1 MEHSIVLNLLLL
13 MTGTTAL
20 VALCHRLGLSS
31 IVGYLAAGLIFGP
44 YVSGILHES
53 EWIHMLAETGV
64 VLLMFTIGLEFSL
77 PRLLASKRL
86 VLGLG
91 GAQVAVVTLVF
102 AALLVMLLD
111 MSLAQA
117 LVLGGAFAMSSTA
130 IALKQLAE
138 QGEMGMMHG
147 RVATGI
153 LLFQDIAAIPF
164 LVLLPFLGDTGA
176 GHGGDI
182 GVMLLKA
189 AAVFIAL
196 AVFGRRLLP
205 RILHWVAST
214 HSLELFMLTVL
225 ALALSAA
232 GLTMLAGLS
241 ATLGAFMAGM
251 LLSETHFR
259 HQIEADIR
267 PFRDLMLGIFF
278 ISIGMQ
284 LDPHIVLQAPLPI
297 LAVVAGLVLLKGL
310 LMFVLVRMFGFDAM
324 TSARSAVSLAQGGEF
339 GLLLV
344 TQVMALG
351 LANAD
356 GLQPILAGLIIS
368 MLAAPLLVRFN
379 YAIAQIMLGRDV
391 HHLESDTL
399 ENLPEATEAFSNH
412 VIVCGYGRL
421 GQGISRILKQ
431 QDIDVLPIDND
442 PERVR
447 RLRESE
453 PALLFGN
460 AANATLLQLAH
471 IEQARALAIAF
482 DDEEQARL
490 ILAHVHR
497 LNPTL
502 PVLVRSHHGWELAD
516 KLDLTVQVF
525 DDRLESSLMYA
536 YELLLMCGVEP
547 AQAEKTIQ
555 LVRSHEYAE
564 LDVFSE
570 ARAEESS
577 AAQPG

>member
-1 MEHSIVLNLLLL
+1 MDHNLVLNILLLIA
-13 MTGTTAL
+13 GTTVL

-31 IVGYLAAGLIFGP
+31 IVGYLASGLLFGP
-44 YVSGILHES
+44 NISGLLHQSKE
-53 EWIHMLAETGV
+53 IHLLAETGV

-77 PRLLASKRL
+77 PKLLASRRL

-102 AALLVMLLD
+102 ALLL
-111 MSLAQA
+111 SLAGFDWAQA
-117 LVLGGAFAMSSTA
+117 IVLGGAFAMSSTA
-130 IALKQLAE
+130 IGLKQLAE
-138 QGEMGMMHG
+138 QGEMGMAHG

-164 LVLLPFLGDTGA
+164 LVLLPFLGNSA
-176 GHGGDI
+176 GHGTDI
-182 GVMLLKA
+182 GRMLVSA
-189 AAVFIAL
+189 IVVFVGL
-196 AVFGRRLLP
+196 MMLGRILLP
-205 RILHWVAST
+205 RILHWVAGT

-232 GLTMLAGLS
+232 GVTLLAGLS

-284 LDPHIVLQAPLPI
+284 LDPQVVVQAPLSI
-297 LAVVAGLVLLKGL
+297 VAVIAGLTVMKGVLL
-310 LMFVLVRMFGFDAM
+310 FILVRLFGYDAM
-324 TSARSAVSLAQGGEF
+324 SSARSAVSLAQGGEF

-344 TQVMALG
+344 TQVMTLG
-351 LANAD
+351 LASAEW
-356 GLQPILAGLIIS
+356 LQPILAGLIIS
-368 MLAAPLLVRFN
+368 MLLAPLLVRLN
-379 YAIAQIMLGRDV
+379 YSIAQILLGRDV
-391 HHLESDTL
+391 HHLDSDTL
-399 ENLPEATEAFSNH
+399 ENLPEDTEGYADH

-421 GQGISRILKQ
+421 GQGISRILKRQ
-431 QDIDVLPIDND
+431 NIDVLAIDAD
-442 PERVR
+442 PELVR
-447 RLRESE
+447 SMRERE

-460 AANATLLQLAH
+460 AANATLLELAH
-471 IEQARALAIAF
+471 IHQARALAIAF
-482 DDEEQARL
+482 DDEQQARL

-497 LNPTL
+497 LNPVL

-516 KLDLTVQVF
+516 KLELTVQVF

-547 AQAEKTIQ
+547 EQADKTIQ
-555 LVRSHEYAE
+555 LVREQEYAG
-564 LDVFSE
+564 LDVFSDSSGD
-570 ARAEESS
+570 AEKTTPES
-577 AAQPG
+577 A

>member
-1 MEHSIVLNLLLL
+1 MEHNLVLNLLLL
-13 MTGTTAL
+13 MAGTTAL

-31 IVGYLAAGLIFGP
+31 IVGYLASGLIFGP
-44 YVSGILHES
+44 HVSGLLHES
-53 EWIHMLAETGV
+53 EEIHLLAETGV

-77 PRLLASKRL
+77 PKLLASRRL

-91 GAQVAVVTLVF
+91 GAQVAMVTLVF
-102 AALLVMLLD
+102 ALLL
-111 MSLAQA
+111 SLAGFDRAQA
-117 LVLGGAFAMSSTA
+117 IVLGGAFAMSSTA

-138 QGEMGMMHG
+138 QGEMGMVHG

-164 LVLLPFLGDTGA
+164 LVLLPFLGDSS
-176 GHGGDI
+176 GHGTDI
-182 GVMLLKA
+182 GWMLASASL
-189 AAVFIAL
+189 VFIAL
-196 AVFGRRLLP
+196 MLFGRMLLP

-225 ALALSAA
+225 ALALGAA
-232 GLTMLAGLS
+232 GLTMLSGLS

-284 LDPHIVLQAPLPI
+284 LDPQVVLLAPISIVL
-297 LAVVAGLVLLKGL
+297 VVAGLTVLKGL
-310 LMFVLVRMFGFDAM
+310 VIFVLVRLFGYDTM
-324 TSARSAVSLAQGGEF
+324 SSARSAASLAQGGEF

-344 TQVMALG
+344 TQVMTLG
-351 LANAD
+351 LANAEW
-356 GLQPILAGLIIS
+356 LQPILAGLIIS
-368 MLAAPLLVRFN
+368 MLLAPLLVRFN
-379 YAIAQIMLGRDV
+379 YAIAQILLGRDM
-391 HHLESDTL
+391 HQLDSDKL
-399 ENLPEATEAFSNH
+399 ENYPEDTEGLSDH
-412 VIVCGYGRL
+412 VIVCGFGRL
-421 GQGISRILKQ
+421 GQGITRILEQ
-431 QDIDVLPIDND
+431 QDIDVLAIDAD
-442 PERVR
+442 PELVRNMRERV
-447 RLRESE
+447 

-460 AANATLLQLAH
+460 AANATLLELAH
-471 IEQARALAIAF
+471 IRQARALAIAF
-482 DDEEQARL
+482 DDEQQARL

-497 LNPTL
+497 LNPAL
-502 PVLVRSHHGWELAD
+502 PVLVRSHHGWDLAD

-536 YELLLMCGVEP
+536 YELLLMCGVAPE
-547 AQAEKTIQ
+547 QADKTIQ

-564 LDVFSE
+564 LDMFSDHS
-570 ARAEESS
+570 EESNNTNPES
-577 AAQPG
+577 A